1 VDEVKT
7 MAYRTMLAGQTFV
20 FDTVKEVLAKANEEK
35 SGDILAGIAAE
46 SDRERIA
53 AKETLA
59 GMLLRDLRENPVV
72 PYEEDDVTRLNQD
85 SINETLYDKIS
96 RWTVSDLREWILE
109 DDTRERQLQEI
120 SKALTSEMI
129 AAAAKLMTNLDLIYA
144 ASKIQVTA
152 RCNTTIGLRGTLAT
166 RLQPNHTTD
175 NPEGITAS
183 LFEGLSYGCGDALL
197 GLNPVNDTVSSLSEV
212 LKRLDEIK
220 NQFEIPTQI
229 CVLGHITTQ
238 IEAVKQGAPCDMI
251 FQSIAGS
258 EKGNRAFGF
267 STETVREARELLKR
281 RGTSVGPNLLYF
293 ETGQGSE
300 LSSEAHY
307 GADQVTMEAR
317 CYGYAREFA
326 PFMVNTVVGFIG
338 PEYLYDSRQV
348 IRAGLEDHFMAK
360 LSGVPMGCD
369 CCYTNHMLADQND
382 IENLSL
388 MLGSA
393 GVNYIL
399 GVPAGDDIMLNY
411 QTNAYH
417 DVNAIRNVLDKR
429 PIREF
434 EVWLTKMG
442 IMENGILTKR
452 AGNPAIFLERGGMPC
467 WNKAKSKKL

>member
-1 VDEVKT
+1 